1 MCNQVKKTTH
11 VKPGKGGAFVQVGNC
26 LVLGDV
32 HRAHNFPLL
41 QAELKEIGGNRN
53 KNQRFRSTEDVTAA
67 ELDSYQFY
75 TLLYMDGDNMVLM
88 HEETFEQREIPG
100 SMLGGA
106 APFLSD
112 GMRMRVEFYNGEP
125 LQVKPPAAADFTVAE
140 AQSVRS
146 DTVNPTSFKSV
157 TLHNGQ
163 RLMVPPFVNEGDIVS
178 VNMDTLEYAERVKK
192 A

>member
-1 MCNQVKKTTH
+1 MHPPAASHAC
-11 VKPGKGGAFVQVGNC
+11 A
-26 LVLGDV
+26 
-32 HRAHNFPLL
+32 

-53 KNQRFRSTEDVTAA
+53 KNQRFRSTEDVAAA

-75 TLLYMDGDNMVLM
+75 TLLYMDGGNMVLM
-88 HEETFEQREIPG
+88 HEETFEQTEIPG
-100 SMLGGA
+100 DMVGSA
-106 APFLSD
+106 AAFLSD

-125 LQVKPPAAADFTVAE
+125 LRVKPPAAAEFTVAE

-146 DTVNPTSFKSV
+146 DTQNSASFKSV
-157 TLHNGQ
+157 TLHNGE
-163 RLMVPPFVNEGDIVS
+163 RLMVPPFVNEGDVVS